1 MAALRSAVAISPAG
15 IQRSL
20 APQADLLSKRQQLRV
35 ASVNP
40 RNRPTSERKS
50 LVVRA
55 SDERF
60 DIGDYGARDPRPSE
74 LESQFGDKVLGNAD
88 TEHRILLPS
97 GITEVAGLA
106 ARNCAP
112 LPAGTQPL
120 AEPGARELLK
130 RVVVWK
136 RVREPSDLRLRG
148 EWRVV
153 GWKLVSEPSGLRLR
167 GEWRV
172 RDEESGGELMRRMG
186 AVVEGQ
192 QEHCG
197 GAQQADMSVEQGY
210 VVRVD
215 LHTPAIG
222 GLSGLSENDFII
234 AAKMDLVKVSD
245 LIKKARFW
253 A

>member
-1 MAALRSAVAISPAG
+1 M
-15 IQRSL
+15 
-20 APQADLLSKRQQLRV
+20 
-35 ASVNP
+35 
-40 RNRPTSERKS
+40 SERKP

-130 RVVVWK
+130 RVV
-136 RVREPSDLRLRG
+136 
-148 EWRVV
+148 
-153 GWKLVSEPSGLRLR
+153 GWKLVPEPSGLRLR

-186 AVVEGQ
+186 AVVEAQ
-192 QEHCG
+192 QEQCG
-197 GAQQADMSVEQGY
+197 GGQQADMSMEQGY

-215 LHTPAIG
+215 LHTPAI
-222 GLSGLSENDFII
+222 SGLSENDFII

>member
-1 MAALRSAVAISPAG
+1 MVAT
-15 IQRSL
+15 
-20 APQADLLSKRQQLRV
+20 PQL
-35 ASVNP
+35 
-40 RNRPTSERKS
+40 TS
-50 LVVRA
+50 
-55 SDERF
+55 
-60 DIGDYGARDPRPSE
+60 
-74 LESQFGDKVLGNAD
+74 
-88 TEHRILLPS
+88 
-97 GITEVAGLA
+97 LA

-112 LPAGTQPL
+112 LPAGMEPL

-130 RVVVWK
+130 RVV
-136 RVREPSDLRLRG
+136 
-148 EWRVV
+148 
-153 GWKLVSEPSGLRLR
+153 GWKLVPEPSGLRLR

-192 QEHCG
+192 QEQCGGGQQADMSVQQGYVRMGAVVEAQQEQCG
-197 GAQQADMSVEQGY
+197 GAQQADMSVQQGY

-215 LHTPAIG
+215 LHTPAMG
-222 GLSGLSENDFII
+222 GLSENDIIIAAKRDLMENDFII

>member
-15 IQRSL
+15 LQRSL

-35 ASVNP
+35 ASVTP
-40 RNRPTSERKS
+40 KSRPTSERKS

-97 GITEVAGLA
+97 GITYVLQIRPGGVDCHGFCAPPLRAEVAGLA

-130 RVVVWK
+130 
-136 RVREPSDLRLRG
+136 
-148 EWRVV
+148 RVV

-192 QEHCG
+192 QEQCG
-197 GAQQADMSVEQGY
+197 GGQQADMSMQQGY

-222 GLSGLSENDFII
+222 GLSENDFII

>member
-1 MAALRSAVAISPAG
+1 MAALRSAVAISPVG
-15 IQRSL
+15 LQRSL

-40 RNRPTSERKS
+40 RNRPASERKS

-130 RVVVWK
+130 RVV
-136 RVREPSDLRLRG
+136 
-148 EWRVV
+148 

-186 AVVEGQ
+186 AVVEAQ
-192 QEHCG
+192 QEQCG
-197 GAQQADMSVEQGY
+197 GGQQADMSVQQGY

-222 GLSGLSENDFII
+222 GLSENDFII

>member
-1 MAALRSAVAISPAG
+1 MAAVRSAVGISPSG
-15 IQRSL
+15 LQQSL
-20 APQADLLSKRQQLRV
+20 ALQADRLSKRHQLRA
-35 ASVNP
+35 ASAIP
-40 RNRPTSERKS
+40 RNRTALERRS

-55 SDERF
+55 SNERF
-60 DIGDYGARDPRPSE
+60 DIGDFGARDPRADE

-97 GITEVAGLA
+97 GITEVAGLS

-112 LPAGTQPL
+112 LPAGTLPL

-130 RVVVWK
+130 RVV
-136 RVREPSDLRLRG
+136 
-148 EWRVV
+148 
-153 GWKLVSEPSGLRLR
+153 GWKLVSDPSDPSALRLR

-172 RDEESGGELMRRMG
+172 RDEESGQELMRRVG
-186 AVVEGQ
+186 VVVEGQ
-192 QEHCG
+192 QQQCG
-197 GAQQADMSVEQGY
+197 GSQQADMSLEQGY

-222 GLSGLSENDFII
+222 GLSENDFII
-234 AAKMDLVKVSD
+234 AAKVDIIKVSD